1 MLKATIN
8 QSSERTIDKNA
19 INNISRDIDLVR
31 IDDISYHLLLDGK
44 SFRSQLVS
52 FDSSEKKIILLI
64 NGNEYEICIEDST
77 DLLLKKLG
85 ITVAASTKNN
95 TFKAPMPG
103 LIKQVLVAEGQS
115 VKKGDVLL
123 ILEAMKMENALKAT
137 ADGDVKKIAIKEGQ
151 AVEKGQLLIDLA

>member
-1 MLKATIN
+1 MLKATVN
-8 QSSERTIDKNA
+8 QSSERTVEKNI
-19 INNISRDIDLVR
+19 INDIERDIDLVH
-31 IDDISYHLLLDGK
+31 IDGISYHLLLDGK
-44 SFRSQLVS
+44 SYRSQLVS
-52 FDSSEKKIILLI
+52 FDDSEKKVVLLV
-64 NGNEYEICIEDST
+64 NGNEYEILIEDST

-85 ITVAASTKNN
+85 INASANVKNN

-103 LIKQVLVAEGQS
+103 LIKQVLVVEGQV

-137 ADGDVKKIAIKEGQ
+137 TDGEVKKIAVNEGQ